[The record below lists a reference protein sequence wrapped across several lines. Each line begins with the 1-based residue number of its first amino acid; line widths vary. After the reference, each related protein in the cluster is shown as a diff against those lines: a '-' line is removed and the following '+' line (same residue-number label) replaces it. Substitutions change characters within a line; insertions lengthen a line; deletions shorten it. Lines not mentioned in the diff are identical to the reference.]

1 MPLGR
6 ASNIE
11 NKFLDSGVMISIRH
25 LKKVYPNATPLVDVN
40 ADIEQGEVISIIGPS
55 GTGKSTF
62 LRCINRLENPTAGEI
77 LIDGKSIT
85 APGAD
90 IAAFRRKMGM
100 VFQSFNLFNHLTVL
114 ENVMVAQVDLLKRSK
129 KEAYE
134 KAMELLHRVGLAD
147 KALNL
152 PEELSGGQ
160 KQRAAIARTLAM
172 DPEIVLFDEP
182 TSALDPTMVGE
193 VLAVIRNLSKQ
204 GLTMLIVTHEMKF
217 ARDISTRIFY
227 MDDGVIYE
235 EGTPEQIFEH
245 PQKEKTRQFIKR
257 LKVLEENI
265 DPANFDYVAF
275 LKRLYVFAE
284 KNQIP
289 ARTARNVHHVF
300 EELVVQT
307 MLPRL
312 AAGDAIQMNLEY
324 SSDVGK
330 VIMLL
335 QFGGVPFNPLQQS
348 DELSRK
354 LIEAASDGREYR
366 FENGR
371 NYIKVDVK

>member
-1 MPLGR
+1 
-6 ASNIE
+6 
-11 NKFLDSGVMISIRH
+11 MISIRH
-25 LKKVYPNATPLVDVN
+25 LKKVFPNATPLLDVN
-40 ADIEQGEVISIIGPS
+40 AEIGRGEVVSIIGPS

-62 LRCINRLENPTAGEI
+62 LRCLNRLENPTAGEI

-85 APGAD
+85 SPSAD
-90 IAAFRRKMGM
+90 VSALRRKMGM

-114 ENVMVAQVDLLKRSK
+114 ENIMVAQVDLLHRTR

-134 KAMELLHRVGLAD
+134 KSMALLHMVGLAD
-147 KALNL
+147 KALDL

-227 MDDGVIYE
+227 MDEGVIYE

-245 PQKEKTRQFIKR
+245 PQKEKTRQFIRR
-257 LKVLEENI
+257 LKVFEEK
-265 DPANFDYVAF
+265 FSGGSMDYVGIVN
-275 LKRLYVFAE
+275 RLYNFAE
-284 KNQIP
+284 KNQISGKMS
-289 ARTARNVHHVF
+289 RNMLYVF
-300 EELVVQT
+300 EEIVAQSLVHKIPDT
-307 MLPRL
+307 EEILM
-312 AAGDAIQMNLEY
+312 AMEY
-324 SSDVGK
+324 SGENEGLVAK
-330 VIMLL
+330 IEY
-335 QFGGVPFNPLQQS
+335 GGNSLNPLDDIDDVS
-348 DELSRK
+348 RRVVELATSNLKHEYVDGKNCMK
-354 LIEAASDGREYR
+354 LRIR
-366 FENGR
+366 
-371 NYIKVDVK
+371 